1 MEFELDK
8 FNGVIVDPASLP
20 TSREAM
26 IAALE
31 HLITWLDHE
40 QKSLAWISLPIT
52 SADSIPLFTQAGF
65 TFHSC
70 LHDEL
75 TLVRQLSNLAFVPFV
90 PTHTVG
96 AGAIVLNDANDLLV
110 VKERGSKG
118 FKLPGGHVEAAEQ
131 IQDSIKREVLEET
144 GIYAEFHSI
153 VGFSTKHPYQFGK
166 SNLHFICRMKAL
178 TYSINILDT
187 DEIEEAKWV
196 PLASYIS
203 EPANSLSNRQM
214 VSRIACSEGLAP
226 TDLTGNSGPHKK
238 TEIFLALPAESLT
251 LVQCTPD

>member
-8 FNGVIVDPASLP
+8 FNGVIIDPTSLPAS
-20 TSREAM
+20 RESM
-26 IAALE
+26 VAALE
-31 HLITWLDHE
+31 HLTTWQDHE

-52 SADSIPLFTQAGF
+52 SAESIPLFTQAGF

-70 LHDEL
+70 LHNEL
-75 TLVRQLSNLAFVPFV
+75 TFVRKLSNLSFVPFI

-96 AGAIVLNDANDLLV
+96 AGAIVLNDANELLV
-110 VKERGSKG
+110 VRERGSNG

-144 GIYAEFHSI
+144 GIDTEFHSI

-196 PLASYIS
+196 PLASYIL

-226 TDLTGNSGPHKK
+226 TDLTGNCGPHKK
-238 TEIFLALPAESLT
+238 AEIFLARATGLITFAQST
-251 LVQCTPD
+251 LD